1 MLQLVS
7 LEVTN
12 FRAIK
17 HALLDFDQITLLI
30 GENDLGK
37 STLMEALSAVL
48 DPKLDDKL
56 PEFTPFHFYKDPEK
70 EVAEKKLQI
79 KLLVQLQNDAGLNEF
94 KELEL
99 LLVKSEEELKKE
111 PKLEVSFVSILSG
124 SDSTT
129 EWSCTN
135 LQSGA
140 VIKDPRVLA
149 LLRRIMP
156 VIHLRFGIL
165 TGFLNIAE
173 PIEEDTHGD
182 TDHEYQLRHQIY
194 ASVNEILLGTT
205 QDTNTSANK
214 GFQAVEALI
223 KHYGQAGE
231 ELKKKDGLALR
242 IREILQMV
250 ALSEKESMVDT
261 LKQFHRL
268 TEKLAA
274 LMLVH
279 ALLSSSPKKFEK
291 YSRPLLIFEHPEAF
305 LHTTTLATIGI
316 LLSRIRWQKI
326 ITTNS
331 GLLLS
336 RVPLKSIRRL
346 RREQGLIQVNNIDSQ
361 LYTNEDL
368 RRLSYHLRAKYSSAS
383 FDRFWIL
390 VEGESEYWI
399 IPHLARI
406 MNYEFL
412 REGISV
418 IDFAQSGLT
427 PLLKYATDLG
437 IGWHVLIDGDEAGQ
451 RYEKRIQDF
460 ASKHNIKNPT
470 TMLKQKDIEHLFW
483 HSGFKKEYIKA
494 AQRLNV
500 PENENKP
507 GLTIRRAIKNKSKP
521 FLALS
526 IIEAIAAKGPEAI
539 PGTLF
544 QMIETCIEQ
553 ARKN

>member
-1 MLQLVS
+1 MLQLIS

-30 GENDLGK
+30 GENDLVK
-37 STLMEALSAVL
+37 STLMEVL
-48 DPKLDDKL
+48 TASLNPKLDDKL
-56 PEFTPFHFYKDPEK
+56 PEFTSFHFYKDPEK
-70 EVAEKKLQI
+70 EVPEKRLEI
-79 KLLVQLQNDAGLNEF
+79 KLLLKFQNNARLNEF

-99 LLVKSEEELKKE
+99 LSIKSEEELKKE
-111 PKLEVSFVSILSG
+111 PKLEVSFVSLLSG

-129 EWSCTN
+129 DWSCTN

-140 VIKDPRVLA
+140 VTKDPRVLA
-149 LLRRIMP
+149 AIRRIIP

-165 TGFLNIAE
+165 TGFLNIVE
-173 PIEEDTHGD
+173 SVEDENSAD
-182 TDHEYQLRHQIY
+182 TDHEYQLKHQIFT
-194 ASVNEILLGTT
+194 SVNEILLGTT
-205 QDTNTSANK
+205 QDTNASVNK
-214 GFQAVEALI
+214 GFHAVEELI
-223 KHYGQAGE
+223 EYYGQPRQ
-231 ELKKKDGLALR
+231 ELKKEDGLVIR

-250 ALSEKESMVDT
+250 SLTEKENLAEA
-261 LKQFHRL
+261 LKRFQRL
-268 TEKLAA
+268 TEKLAT
-274 LMLVH
+274 LVLVN
-279 ALLSSSPKKFEK
+279 ALLRSGPKKFEK

-305 LHTTTLATIGI
+305 LHKTTLATIGI
-316 LLSRIRWQKI
+316 LLGRIRWQKI

-346 RREQGLIQVNNIDSQ
+346 RRKQGLIQVNSIDSQ

-368 RRLSYHLRAKYSSAS
+368 RRLSYHLRAKYSEAS
-383 FDRFWIL
+383 YDRFWIL

-399 IPHLARI
+399 LPHLARI

-412 REGISV
+412 QEGISV

-451 RYEKRIQDF
+451 RYEDLVKNF
-460 ASKHNIKNPT
+460 ANKHNIKSPT
-470 TMLKQKDIEHLFW
+470 TRLKQKDIEHMFW
-483 HSGFKKEYIKA
+483 YNGFKKEYLKA

-526 IIEAIAAKGPEAI
+526 IIEAIAAKGPAAI
-539 PGTLF
+539 PDTLY

>member
-1 MLQLVS
+1 MLQLIS

-37 STLMEALSAVL
+37 STLLEALSATL
-48 DPKLDDKL
+48 DPKLDDNL
-56 PEFTPFHFYKDPEK
+56 PEFTPFHFYKNPEK

-79 KLLVQLQNDAGLNEF
+79 KLILQLRNDAGLNEF

-99 LLVKSEEELKKE
+99 LLAESEEELKKE
-111 PKLEVSFVSILSG
+111 RKLEVSFVSLLSG
-124 SDSTT
+124 CHSNTD
-129 EWSCTN
+129 WSCTN
-135 LQSGA
+135 LQSE
-140 VIKDPRVLA
+140 VVTKDPRLLA
-149 LLRRIMP
+149 VLRRIMP

-165 TGFLNIAE
+165 TGFLNIVE
-173 PIEEDTHGD
+173 LIEDDTPSD
-182 TDHEYQLRHQIY
+182 TDHEDLLKHQIY
-194 ASVNEILLGTT
+194 TSVNEILLGTT
-205 QDTNTSANK
+205 KDTNASVNK
-214 GFQAVEALI
+214 GFHAVETLV
-223 KHYGQAGE
+223 KRYGQPGE
-231 ELKKKDGLALR
+231 ELKKEDGLVVR

-250 ALSEKESMVDT
+250 SLSDKENIVEALNRF
-261 LKQFHRL
+261 QRL

-279 ALLSSSPKKFEK
+279 ALLRSSPKKFEK
-291 YSRPLLIFEHPEAF
+291 YARPLLIFEHPEAF
-305 LHTTTLATIGI
+305 LHTTTLAIIGI

-346 RREQGLIQVNNIDSQ
+346 RMKQGLIQVNSIDSQ
-361 LYTNEDL
+361 YYTNEDL
-368 RRLSYHLRAKYSSAS
+368 RRLSYHLRAKYSMAS

-399 IPHLARI
+399 LPHLARI

-412 REGISV
+412 QEGISV

-451 RYEKRIQDF
+451 RYEDIIQKF
-460 ASKHNIKNPT
+460 ANKHE
-470 TMLKQKDIEHLFW
+470 LKDPITRLEHKDIEHLFW
-483 HSGFKKEYIKA
+483 HNGFKKEYIKA
-494 AQRLNV
+494 AQRLND
-500 PENENKP
+500 PEHELKP
-507 GLTIRRAIKNKSKP
+507 GLTIRRAVKNKSKP

-526 IIEAIAAKGPEAI
+526 IIEAIAAKGPKSI
-539 PGTLF
+539 PNMLF
-544 QMIETCIEQ
+544 QLIEICIEQ

>member
-1 MLQLVS
+1 MLQLIS

-48 DPKLDDKL
+48 NPKLDDKL
-56 PEFTPFHFYKDPEK
+56 PEFTHFHFYKDPEK

-79 KLLVQLQNDAGLNEF
+79 KLLVQLQNDVRLNEF

-99 LLVKSEEELKKE
+99 ILVKSEEELKKE
-111 PKLEVSFVSILSG
+111 PKLEVSFVSKLSG

-140 VIKDPRVLA
+140 VTKDPRVLA
-149 LLRRIMP
+149 VIRRIMS

-165 TGFLNIAE
+165 TGFLNIEE
-173 PIEEDTHGD
+173 PIEDDTRGD

-205 QDTNTSANK
+205 QDTNTSVNK

-223 KHYGQAGE
+223 KHYGQPGE
-231 ELKKKDGLALR
+231 ELKKEDGLALR

-261 LKQFHRL
+261 LKRFHRL

-305 LHTTTLATIGI
+305 LHKTTLATISI

-346 RREQGLIQVNNIDSQ
+346 RRKQGLIKVNNINSQ

-368 RRLSYHLRAKYSSAS
+368 RRLSYHLRAKYSAAS

-406 MNYEFL
+406 MSYEFL
-412 REGISV
+412 QEGISV

-437 IGWHVLIDGDEAGQ
+437 VGWHVLIDGDEAGQ

-460 ASKHNIKNPT
+460 AIKRNIKNPT
-470 TMLKQKDIEHLFW
+470 TKLKQKDIEHLFW
-483 HSGFKKEYIKA
+483 HNGFKKEYIKA
-494 AQRLNV
+494 AQRLNF

-507 GLTIRRAIKNKSKP
+507 GLTIRRAIKNNSKP

-526 IIEAIAAKGPEAI
+526 IIEAIAAQGPASI
-539 PGTLF
+539 PDTLS

-553 ARKN
+553 ARRN

>member
-1 MLQLVS
+1 LLHLIS

-17 HALLDFDQITLLI
+17 HALLNFDQITLLI
-30 GENDLGK
+30 GENDLAK
-37 STLMEALSAVL
+37 STLMEVLSATL
-48 DPKLDDKL
+48 NPKLDDKL
-56 PEFTPFHFYKDPEK
+56 PEFNSFHFYKDPDK
-70 EVAEKKLQI
+70 EVPEKRLEI
-79 KLLVQLQNDAGLNEF
+79 KLLLQLQNHTGLNEF

-99 LLVKSEEELKKE
+99 LSVKSEEELIKE
-111 PKLEVSFVSILSG
+111 PKFEVSFNSSLSG
-124 SDSTT
+124 SYTT
-129 EWSCTN
+129 AEWSCTN
-135 LQSGA
+135 LQKG
-140 VIKDPRVLA
+140 VVTKDPRVLKV
-149 LLRRIMP
+149 LRRIIP

-165 TGFLNIAE
+165 TGFLNIVV
-173 PIEEDTHGD
+173 PDEDD
-182 TDHEYQLRHQIY
+182 ARLEIDLEDRLKQQIF

-205 QDTNTSANK
+205 QDTNASVNK
-214 GFQAVEALI
+214 GFHAVEELMEY
-223 KHYGQAGE
+223 YGQPNQ
-231 ELKKKDGLALR
+231 ELKQEDGLVVR

-250 ALSEKESMVDT
+250 SLTEKENIVEA
-261 LKQFHRL
+261 LKRFQRL
-268 TEKLAA
+268 TEKLAT

-279 ALLSSSPKKFEK
+279 ALLRSGPQKFEK
-291 YSRPLLIFEHPEAF
+291 NSRPLLIFEHPEAF
-305 LHTTTLATIGI
+305 LHTTTLATISI
-316 LLSRIRWQKI
+316 LLGRIRWQKI

-346 RREQGLIQVNNIDSQ
+346 RRKKGLIQVNSIDSQ
-361 LYTNEDL
+361 YYTNEDL
-368 RRLSYHLRAKYSSAS
+368 RRLSYHLRAKYSMAS

-399 IPHLARI
+399 LPHLARI

-412 REGISV
+412 QEGISV

-437 IGWHVLIDGDEAGQ
+437 IGWHVLVDGDEAGQ
-451 RYEKRIQDF
+451 RYEDLVKNF
-460 ASKHNIKNPT
+460 ANKYELKNPVT
-470 TMLKQKDIEHLFW
+470 RLEQKDIEHLFW
-483 HSGFKKEYIKA
+483 YNGFKKEYIKA

-526 IIEAIAAKGPEAI
+526 IIETIASKGPAAI
-539 PGTLF
+539 PDKLF
-544 QMIETCIEQ
+544 QMIEACIEQ
-553 ARKN
+553 ARRN

>member
-48 DPKLDDKL
+48 NPKLDDKL
-56 PEFTPFHFYKDPEK
+56 PDFNPFHFYKDPEK

-79 KLLVQLQNDAGLNEF
+79 KLLVQLQNNAGLNEF

-135 LQSGA
+135 LQNGA
-140 VIKDPRVLA
+140 VTKDLQVLSVI
-149 LLRRIMP
+149 RRIMP

-173 PIEEDTHGD
+173 PIEDDTHGD

-223 KHYGQAGE
+223 KYYGQPGE
-231 ELKKKDGLALR
+231 ELEKEDGLALR

-250 ALSEKESMVDT
+250 SLSEKESMVDT
-261 LKQFHRL
+261 LKRFHRL

-274 LMLVH
+274 LVLVH

-305 LHTTTLATIGI
+305 LHKTTLATIGI

-346 RREQGLIQVNNIDSQ
+346 RRKQGLIQVNNIDSQ
-361 LYTNEDL
+361 LYTDEDL

-470 TMLKQKDIEHLFW
+470 TRLEQKDIEHLFW
-483 HSGFKKEYIKA
+483 NNGLKKEYIKA
-494 AQRLNV
+494 AQRLNI

-526 IIEAIAAKGPEAI
+526 IVEAIAAKGPEAI
-539 PGTLF
+539 PDTLF

>member
-1 MLQLVS
+1 MLELIS

-12 FRAIK
+12 YRAIK
-17 HALLDFDQITLLI
+17 HALLNFDQITLLI

-56 PEFTPFHFYKDPEK
+56 PKFNHFHFYKDPEK
-70 EVAEKKLQI
+70 EVAEKKLEI
-79 KLLVQLQNDAGLNEF
+79 KLIFQLRSDAGLNEF

-111 PKLEVSFVSILSG
+111 PMLEVSFVSMLSG

-140 VIKDPRVLA
+140 VTKNPRVLA
-149 LLRRIMP
+149 VIRRIMS

-165 TGFLNIAE
+165 TGFLNIVE
-173 PIEEDTHGD
+173 PFEDDTRGD

-205 QDTNTSANK
+205 QDTNTSVNK

-223 KHYGQAGE
+223 KHYGQPGE
-231 ELKKKDGLALR
+231 ELKKEDGLALR

-261 LKQFHRL
+261 LKRFHRL

-274 LMLVH
+274 LVLVH

-305 LHTTTLATIGI
+305 LHKTTLATIGI

-346 RREQGLIQVNNIDSQ
+346 RRKQGLIKVNNIDSQ

-399 IPHLARI
+399 IPHLAKI

-470 TMLKQKDIEHLFW
+470 TKLKQKDIEHLFW
-483 HSGFKKEYIKA
+483 HNGFKKEYIKA

-507 GLTIRRAIKNKSKP
+507 GLTIRRAIKNNSKP

-526 IIEAIAAKGPEAI
+526 IIEAIAAKGPAAI
-539 PGTLF
+539 PGTLS
-544 QMIETCIEQ
+544 QMIETCIDQ

>member
-1 MLQLVS
+1 MLQLIS

-17 HALLDFDQITLLI
+17 HALLNFDQITLLI
-30 GENDLGK
+30 GENDLAK
-37 STLMEALSAVL
+37 STLMEVLSASL
-48 DPKLDDKL
+48 NPKLDDKL
-56 PEFTPFHFYKDPEK
+56 PEFTSFHFYKDPEK
-70 EVAEKKLQI
+70 EVPEKRLEI
-79 KLLVQLQNDAGLNEF
+79 KLLLKLQNNARLDEF

-99 LLVKSEEELKKE
+99 LSVKSEEELKKE
-111 PKLEVSFVSILSG
+111 PKLEASFVSLLSG
-124 SDSTT
+124 SDSTMA
-129 EWSCTN
+129 WSCTN
-135 LQSGA
+135 LQNGA
-140 VIKDPRVLA
+140 VTKDPRVLA
-149 LLRRIMP
+149 AIRRIIP

-165 TGFLNIAE
+165 TGFLNIVEAV
-173 PIEEDTHGD
+173 EDENPAD
-182 TDHEYQLRHQIY
+182 TDHEYQLRHQIFT
-194 ASVNEILLGTT
+194 SVNEILLGTT
-205 QDTNTSANK
+205 QDTNASVNK
-214 GFQAVEALI
+214 GFHAVEELI
-223 KHYGQAGE
+223 EHYGQPNQ
-231 ELKKKDGLALR
+231 ELKKEDGLVVR

-250 ALSEKESMVDT
+250 SLTEKENLAEA
-261 LKQFHRL
+261 LKRFQRL
-268 TEKLAA
+268 TEKLAT
-274 LMLVH
+274 LVLVN
-279 ALLSSSPKKFEK
+279 ALLRSGPKKFEK

-305 LHTTTLATIGI
+305 LHKTTLATIGI
-316 LLSRIRWQKI
+316 LLGRIRWQKI

-346 RREQGLIQVNNIDSQ
+346 RRKQGLIQVNSIDSQ

-399 IPHLARI
+399 LPHLARI

-412 REGISV
+412 QEGISV

-437 IGWHVLIDGDEAGQ
+437 IGWHVLVDGDEAGQ
-451 RYEKRIQDF
+451 RYEKQIQDF

-470 TMLKQKDIEHLFW
+470 TRLKQKDIEHMFW
-483 HSGFKKEYIKA
+483 YNGFKKEYIKA

-526 IIEAIAAKGPEAI
+526 IIEAIAAKGLEAI
-539 PGTLF
+539 PDTLS

>member
-79 KLLVQLQNDAGLNEF
+79 KLLVQLQNNAGLNEF

-305 LHTTTLATIGI
+305 LHKTTLAIIGI
-316 LLSRIRWQKI
+316 LLRRIRWQKI

-346 RREQGLIQVNNIDSQ
+346 RRKQGLIQVNNIDSQ

-368 RRLSYHLRAKYSSAS
+368 RRLSYHLRSKYSSAS

-399 IPHLARI
+399 LPHLARI

-412 REGISV
+412 QEGISA

-483 HSGFKKEYIKA
+483 YNGFKKEYIKA

-507 GLTIRRAIKNKSKP
+507 GLTIRRAIKNKTKP

-526 IIEAIAAKGPEAI
+526 IIEAIAVKGPAAI
-539 PGTLF
+539 PAALS